1 MTPDM
6 GTLRQPMVLWVPLP
20 RPASDDKGNSNNNT
34 EPPPH
39 VLLCSDGAFAG
50 NAFADMDA
58 LACFLG
64 DPMAYVRECF
74 YERGHELTERL
85 LLAKK
90 LTMDPFRL
98 AEGGRSELE
107 TAWRR
112 CETWVQ
118 FLHFLQTYH
127 WREVCSPAM
136 AQTFSD
142 EARDMLPIAHEQF
155 LAYATPITTTTT
167 TKLPPPP
174 PAAAANAQRREH
186 GVDHGFMEWLR
197 ACDASIRWL
206 VEHTTVEVIY
216 YYAFPR
222 RAAFFINQKGVCT
235 GPAVPRA
242 LQRAQPDARGRVRGA
257 HGRGHGQHG
266 QCDGRGGAAGPLL
279 PAQQQ
284 QQQPEPLARAR
295 RPREGGEEL
304 VAGGADACAE
314 LIEAEAKERFFF
326 FGAVGVVRWLQGE
339 ARQQHEAH
347 VPAAAPE
354 QLQVALVPE
363 RRCAQRR
370 DEVVGEAL
378 ARRLRP

>member
-1 MTPDM
+1 MQPTRVLGDRDMTPDM

-20 RPASDDKGNSNNNT
+20 RPASDDKGNSSNNT

-222 RAAFFINQKGVCT
+222 RATFLLIGEVC
-235 GPAVPRA
+235 
-242 LQRAQPDARGRVRGA
+242 AR
-257 HGRGHGQHG
+257 
-266 QCDGRGGAAGPLL
+266 
-279 PAQQQ
+279 
-284 QQQPEPLARAR
+284 RAR
-295 RPREGGEEL
+295 RPSR
-304 VAGGADACAE
+304 
-314 LIEAEAKERFFF
+314 
-326 FGAVGVVRWLQGE
+326 
-339 ARQQHEAH
+339 
-347 VPAAAPE
+347 AAAGT
-354 QLQVALVPE
+354 A
-363 RRCAQRR
+363 
-370 DEVVGEAL
+370 
-378 ARRLRP
+378 